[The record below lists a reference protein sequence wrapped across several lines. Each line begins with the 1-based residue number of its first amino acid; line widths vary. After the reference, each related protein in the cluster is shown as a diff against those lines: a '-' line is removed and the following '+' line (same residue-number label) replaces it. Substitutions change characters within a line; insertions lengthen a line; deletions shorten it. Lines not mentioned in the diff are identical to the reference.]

1 MPQRQLVGARI
12 RERRMIAD
20 LRQSEVARRAGISA
34 SYLNLIEHN
43 RRRIGGKLL
52 LDIAQVL
59 GVEPASLS
67 EGAEAALIT
76 LLREAR
82 AADPMAGAEAE
93 ALEDFAGRFPGWA
106 RLLAGR
112 HRRAVDL
119 EHTVE
124 TLTDRLAHDPHL
136 AAALHDMLSTVTAIR
151 ATAGILADTRE
162 LEPEWRDRFHR
173 NINEDSARLANSSQ
187 ALVSYLDAAG
197 ETDAA
202 LSSPQEELEAFLNA
216 HGYHFDAL
224 ENLPEGAVGTDR
236 IGAMLEEG
244 QERLHSASA
253 QAMARAYLERYLQD
267 ARRLPLRQFIKAL
280 RRTGP
285 DPAALSQL
293 LDTDLAAVMRRLA
306 TLPEGA
312 GAGPVGMV
320 SCDASGTLILRKP
333 LPGFALPRFGAACP
347 LWPLFQ
353 ALSRPLSPIRQVVR
367 QSAREG
373 GVFLTYAVAQP
384 CARRGDPLSDPLYEA
399 HMMMLPLDG
408 DAHDK
413 GDPLELGVNCRICPR
428 ESCAGRREPSILT
441 DGF

>member
-1 MPQRQLVGARI
+1 
-12 RERRMIAD
+12 MIAG

-59 GVEPASLS
+59 GVEPSSLS

-82 AADPMAGAEAE
+82 AADPMAGAEPD
-93 ALEDFAGRFPGWA
+93 ALEDLAGRFPGWA

-112 HRRAVDL
+112 HRRVVDL

-187 ALVSYLDAAG
+187 ALVTYLDEAG

-202 LSSPQEELEAFLNA
+202 LSSPQEELEAFLGA
-216 HGYHFDAL
+216 HGYHFESL
-224 ENLPEGAVGTDR
+224 EDVPDGASGSER
-236 IGAMLEEG
+236 IAAILKEG

-253 QAMARAYLERYLQD
+253 QAMARSYLERYLED
-267 ARRLPLRQFIKAL
+267 ARCLPMRRLTRAL
-280 RRTGP
+280 PRFGA
-285 DPAALSQL
+285 DPAALSQAL
-293 LDTDLAAVMRRLA
+293 NADLATVMRRLA
-306 TLPEGA
+306 VLPESA
-312 GAGPVGMV
+312 GVGPVGLV

-333 LPGFALPRFGAACP
+333 LAGFALPRFGGACP

-373 GVFLTYAVAQP
+373 GLFLTYAVSQP

-399 HMMMLPLDG
+399 YMVMLPLDG
-408 DAHDK
+408 VRQDDRS
-413 GDPLELGVNCRICPR
+413 PLELGVNCRICPR